1 MERAVSGAA
10 AVRHWRAQRI
20 SALALVPLMLWLV
33 ESLLAHL
40 GDGRAKIQA
49 WLGQPIP
56 AAFAAALVAVAL
68 FHLALGVRVV
78 LEDYVHTPSRLA
90 AALTANRIA
99 CWALALI
106 ALAAIATL
114 AFGS

>member
-1 MERAVSGAA
+1 MSGAA
-10 AVRHWRAQRI
+10 VVRHWRAQRI

-33 ESLLAHL
+33 ESLLTHL
-40 GDGRAKIQA
+40 GDDRAQVQA
-49 WLGQPIP
+49 WLGRPIP
-56 AAFAAALVAVAL
+56 AVLAAALIAVAF

-90 AALTANRIA
+90 AALVANRIA
-99 CWALALI
+99 CWALALV

-114 AFGS
+114 AFGF

>member
-1 MERAVSGAA
+1 MSGAA

-20 SALALVPLMLWLV
+20 SALALIPLTLWLV
-33 ESLLAHL
+33 ESLLTHL
-40 GDGRAKIQA
+40 GEGRAQIQV

-56 AAFAAALVAVAL
+56 ALVAAALVAVAL

-90 AALTANRIA
+90 TALIANRIA
-99 CWALALI
+99 CWALALV

-114 AFGS
+114 AFGF

>member
-1 MERAVSGAA
+1 MSGAA

-20 SALALVPLMLWLV
+20 SALALIPLTLWLV
-33 ESLLAHL
+33 ESLLTHL
-40 GDGRAKIQA
+40 GEGRAQIQT

-56 AAFAAALVAVAL
+56 ALVTAVLVAVAF

-78 LEDYVHTPSRLA
+78 LEDYVHTPGRLA
-90 AALTANRIA
+90 VALIANRIV
-99 CWALALI
+99 CWALALV

-114 AFGS
+114 AFGF